1 MRKSSRPGRQPRTL
15 ASRSEVIQG
24 VEVVDAPE
32 QREHHTRDL
41 VGMGATVLGVL
52 TVTALATYAPGTYK
66 GMTQDVLSMTSA
78 VTAVF
83 KATTGALMNAAT
95 LLAPAA
101 VLASLLF
108 RRQFWLALQGA
119 IAGVASFGVALGA
132 AWSVRA
138 LDYEPMMHGLSVG
151 SLDHLQVAI
160 APLAAAMAGILT
172 AVGPSSRRA
181 ILRASWNLLWLA
193 LVVWVL
199 TGGGTLP
206 SAFITVLLGRLVGQ
220 AVRYLGG
227 VSTDRASGRGL
238 VEGIRRAGI
247 DPVRVVR
254 VRDISDP
261 ENPTERLNVKAIR
274 DGSFNPAPFSW
285 DMDRAVS
292 ATQPAASPEAM
303 VQQQAPP
310 ASVAVSDSIALAL
323 ERQAGNR
330 VYAVY
335 TKEGERWD
343 ALVLDGDQQV
353 VGLLQRTWRALRLR
367 GMDQRS
373 VVSLRQAAE
382 RAALLSYAAASAGV
396 RTPTLHGIG
405 EAADSMM
412 LLQAHPAGL
421 RSISDMRARE
431 VQQGALEELWRQLE
445 LAHGAG
451 LAHRSISQNC
461 LLFGMDKMGNQ
472 TPWLIGWDN
481 GDVASS
487 ELARALDRAQL
498 AATLA
503 LRIGPER
510 TVAAAA
516 RVLDADAL
524 AQVASLIQPVALP
537 SQTREEARGRGEVLD
552 ALRQTLL
559 DQTPGQPLDKP
570 PSLVRLGWS
579 KVILLTLALVAVV
592 VILTTQNFSDMV
604 DAVSKANLW
613 WMALAFG
620 LALVTY
626 VGAAMTLKG
635 LHRDRISLW
644 KATLSQVAASFW
656 ALVAPGG
663 IGPAAT
669 ALRFLSKQGSKTAL
683 AVATVALSQIAL
695 VFTTLLMLLGAGLSS
710 GQTGVLSNLPAKA
723 IVLVVAGLAVL
734 ASLLLI
740 PRLRGWLWLKIGPTF
755 AQVWPALTWVL
766 SRPKRVIFAM
776 AGTVIQTG
784 GYIAAFWAVLQAF
797 GVSHLSLLS
806 LAIVYL
812 IGNSAGSAVPTPGG
826 AGGVEIA
833 LTTSLVAAGI
843 PAAMAF
849 SVALVFRLVTYWFR
863 VPLGWMAFR
872 HLQRHGDF

>member
-1 MRKSSRPGRQPRTL
+1 
-15 ASRSEVIQG
+15 
-24 VEVVDAPE
+24 
-32 QREHHTRDL
+32 
-41 VGMGATVLGVL
+41 VGIGATVLGVL
-52 TVTALATYAPGTYK
+52 TVTALATYAPSTTGGITK
-66 GMTQDVLSMTSA
+66 DMLSMTAA

-83 KATTGALMNAAT
+83 KATAGALMNAAT

-119 IAGVASFGVALGA
+119 FAGVAGFGLALGA
-132 AWSVRA
+132 TWGVRA
-138 LDYEPMMHGLSVG
+138 LDYHPMVDGLSVG
-151 SLDHLQVAI
+151 PPGHLQVAI

-172 AVGPSSRRA
+172 AVGPRSRRA

-193 LVVWVL
+193 LTVWVL

-261 ENPTERLNVKAIR
+261 ENPTEKLNVAAIR
-274 DGSFNPAPFSW
+274 NGTYMPAPYSW
-285 DMDRAVS
+285 DDAEPGLDAKAFSASGNELDLPGADLAGVS
-292 ATQPAASPEAM
+292 ASM
-303 VQQQAPP
+303 
-310 ASVAVSDSIALAL
+310 AVSDSTALAL
-323 ERQAGNR
+323 ERQVGNR

-335 TKEGERWD
+335 TKSGDRWD

-382 RAALLSYAAASAGV
+382 RAALLSFAAAGAGV
-396 RTPTLHGIG
+396 RTPPLHGIG

-412 LLQAHPAGL
+412 LLQSHPTGL
-421 RSISDMRARE
+421 RSISDMRALE
-431 VQQGALEELWRQLE
+431 VTQGALVDVWRQLE
-445 LAHGAG
+445 LAHAAG
-451 LAHRSISQNC
+451 LAHRSISQNV
-461 LLFGMDKMGNQ
+461 LLFGTDQNGQ
-472 TPWLIGWDN
+472 QVPWLIGWDN

-498 AATLA
+498 AAMLA
-503 LRIGPER
+503 LRLGPER

-516 RVLDADAL
+516 EVLDAESL
-524 AQVASLIQPVALP
+524 TQIASLIQPIAFP
-537 SQTREEARGRGEVLD
+537 SQTRDEARGRGEVLD
-552 ALRQTLL
+552 ALRQALL
-559 DQTPGQPLDKP
+559 DLTPGQSLDKP

-579 KVILLTLALVAVV
+579 KVILLTLALVAVAV
-592 VILTTQNFSDMV
+592 VLTTQNFSDMV
-604 DAVSKANLW
+604 RAVSAANPW
-613 WMALAFG
+613 WLVLSFG
-620 LALVTY
+620 LAFATY

-635 LHRDRISLW
+635 LHRHRVSLL

-669 ALRFLSKQGSKTAL
+669 ALRFLSKQGSKASL
-683 AVATVALSQIAL
+683 AVATVALSQVAL
-695 VFTTLLMLLGAGLSS
+695 VFTTLMMLLIGGLTS
-710 GQTGVLSNLPAKA
+710 GQTGVLSNLPANA
-723 IVLVVAGLAVL
+723 IVFVVAGLGVL
-734 ASLLLI
+734 TSLLLI
-740 PRLRGWLWLKIGPTF
+740 PRLRGWIWLKIGPTF

-766 SRPKRVIFAM
+766 SRPKRVIYALV
-776 AGTVIQTG
+776 GTIIQTG
-784 GYIAAFWAVLQAF
+784 GYIAAFWAVLQGF
-797 GVSHLSLLS
+797 GLDDMSLLT
-806 LAIVYL
+806 LALVYL
-812 IGNSAGSAVPTPGG
+812 VGNSAGSAVPTPGG
-826 AGGVEIA
+826 VGGVEIA
-833 LTTSLVAAGI
+833 LTTSLVAAGT

-849 SVALVFRLVTYWFR
+849 SVALTFRLVTYWAR
-863 VPLGWMAFR
+863 VPLGWVAFR
-872 HLQRHGDF
+872 HLQRQGDL